1 MATETTLRIA
11 GMDCSHCA
19 QRLGQALERAEGVI
33 KATVEP
39 AGTAT
44 VRYDEAR
51 ITEQRLGDRVRD
63 AGFDVV

>member
-1 MATETTLRIA
+1 MTDTTLQIA

-19 QRLGQALERAEGVI
+19 SRLAQALQRGEGVV
-33 KATVEP
+33 KAEVDA

-44 VRYDEAR
+44 VRFDEGRVGEDELA
-51 ITEQRLGDRVRD
+51 GRVRA

>member
-1 MATETTLRIA
+1 MATETTLQIT

-33 KATVEP
+33 KARVDE
-39 AGTAT
+39 AGSAT

-51 ITEQRLGDRVRD
+51 LDEDALAERVRT